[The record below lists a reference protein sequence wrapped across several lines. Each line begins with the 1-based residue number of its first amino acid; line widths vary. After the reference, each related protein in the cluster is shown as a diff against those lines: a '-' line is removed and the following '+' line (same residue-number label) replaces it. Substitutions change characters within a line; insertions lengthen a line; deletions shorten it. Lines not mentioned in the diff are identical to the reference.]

1 LGRKVDRHLP
11 RGRNTLNLYEVTMAE
26 KLYSENY
33 GVLQENFSDPSIEG
47 VYETKVELLFRAI
60 MKLGCVC
67 SVTKEARSRRVK
79 VKIKLPFLIPNRL
92 LPFIGKCVKR
102 RL

>member
-1 LGRKVDRHLP
+1 
-11 RGRNTLNLYEVTMAE
+11 MAE

-47 VYETKVELLFRAI
+47 VYESKVELLFRAI

-79 VKIKLPFLIPNRL
+79 VKVNCHICHPLHITFYREMCRTMYLNWTNWK
-92 LPFIGKCVKR
+92 
-102 RL
+102 